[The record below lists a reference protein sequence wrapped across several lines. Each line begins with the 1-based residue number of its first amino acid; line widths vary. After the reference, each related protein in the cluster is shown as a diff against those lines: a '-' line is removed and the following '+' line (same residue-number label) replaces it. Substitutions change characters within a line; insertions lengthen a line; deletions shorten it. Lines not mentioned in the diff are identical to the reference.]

1 MIEFTSRQQKTIAA
15 AITSI
20 AAAIIMALALF
31 AGWVALKF
39 FSLAS
44 AALVPVILGAFLA
57 MLFKPYYDWLRWVFR
72 NPSLAFIM
80 MILSIFVPAGVVI
93 WYGGAFFVS
102 QIGHLMSVAPSVVPR
117 LSAWINETFPNV
129 QEFFAQCGAPANM
142 MAFFTA
148 PDLFVQDSLQGI
160 TSAYGAEAVKAGLN
174 VFSYLSGAAS
184 FLITLLFFACFVTAG
199 DRKGAKEPLSG
210 ANLVGHMPFL
220 KDTTKTFVSE
230 QIDSFCTTIVTFFR
244 TQFLICFLEGL
255 CYGFG
260 FFFAGLPSGFVLGFI
275 LGLLNLAPFF
285 GSVLVMPIALPIAYF
300 GDTGSLTRLLTI
312 LGVWLTMQL
321 LDGYLITPKI
331 QGDKMKL
338 GYAGVIFSFFFWSL
352 VFHSILGL
360 LLAIPLSAFCV
371 TFWRALKEH
380 IKGVF

>member
-15 AITSI
+15 AITGI
-20 AAAIIMALALF
+20 AATTILAIALIT
-31 AGWVALKF
+31 GWVLLKF
-39 FSLAS
+39 FSIAS
-44 AALVPVILGAFLA
+44 SAIVPVILGAFLA
-57 MLFKPYYDWLRWVFR
+57 MLFKPYYDWIRWIVR
-72 NPSLAFIM
+72 NPSLSFIVM
-80 MILSIFVPAGVVI
+80 MLSIFVPAGFVI
-93 WYGGAFFVS
+93 WYGGSFFVS
-102 QIGHLMSVAPSVVPR
+102 QIGHLVEAAPSVIPR
-117 LSAWINETFPNV
+117 FSAWVNETFPNV
-129 QEFFAQCGAPANM
+129 QQFAAQCGASADV

-148 PDLFVQDSLQGI
+148 PELFVQNSLRGI
-160 TSAYGAEAVKAGLN
+160 TSTYGAEAVMAGLN
-174 VFSYLSGAAS
+174 IFTYLSGAAS

-199 DRKGAKEPLSG
+199 SNSSKDPLSG
-210 ANLVGHMPFL
+210 EFLVGHMPFL
-220 KDTTKTFVSE
+220 KDTTKGFVST

-244 TQFLICFLEGL
+244 TQFIICFLEGI
-255 CYGFG
+255 CYGLG
-260 FFFAGLPSGFVLGFI
+260 FFFAGLPSGFVLGFL

-285 GSVLVMPIALPIAYF
+285 GSVLVMPIALPMAYF
-300 GDTGSLTRLLTI
+300 GDGGSMTRLLI
-312 LGVWLTMQL
+312 VLSVWLTMQL

-352 VFHSILGL
+352 VFHSVLGL